1 MYMFYKGKKS
11 ARWRIEPRT
20 SHRDSSHLNPF
31 ATKLLA
37 APMQIRT
44 KLKYQSTTQP
54 GAWRLVTY
62 VWRQTSRPSSPR
74 HHVAGPSLDM
84 DLLKAEI
91 GGEEGLGTADVAEHC

>member
-31 ATKLLA
+31 ASSADANQNKVKVS
-37 APMQIRT
+37 I
-44 KLKYQSTTQP
+44 YNST
-54 GAWRLVTY
+54 WRLVTY
-62 VWRQTSRPSSPR
+62 VWRRTSRPPSPR

-91 GGEEGLGTADVAEHC
+91 GCEAGLGTADVAEHC